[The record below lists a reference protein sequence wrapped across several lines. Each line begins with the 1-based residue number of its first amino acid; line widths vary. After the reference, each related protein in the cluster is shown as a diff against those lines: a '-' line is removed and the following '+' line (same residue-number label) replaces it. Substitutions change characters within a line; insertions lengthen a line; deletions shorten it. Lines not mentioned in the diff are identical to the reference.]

1 MKVTRTDIPGLLII
15 EPDVFKDD
23 RGYFFESF
31 SKNRYKEIGLP
42 EEFVQDNISK
52 SKIGTVRGLHYQV
65 GEKAQGKLCQVI
77 EGEALDVAVDIRFNS
92 PTFGKYFSLILDSEK
107 KLQLW
112 IPQGFAH
119 GFSVLSEEAIFS
131 YKCTNYYSKP
141 DERTIIFND
150 QDLNIDW
157 KVEQPIVSEKDLR
170 AKNFKA
176 IEKDFIYEKSN
187 TTK

>member
-1 MKVTRTDIPGLLII
+1 MKITRTDIPGILII

-77 EGEALDVAVDIRFNS
+77 EGEAMDVAVDIRFNS